1 MQKFWRS
8 EWRWQTWGLAY
19 VKGEGVFECCHS
31 GKNGSGVLCLWRMK
45 DQVCLEQ
52 NGMEQKPSKT
62 PSSDIHELC
71 ESFQKHV
78 YGYELSGLALIAK
91 VRVL

>member
-1 MQKFWRS
+1 
-8 EWRWQTWGLAY
+8 
-19 VKGEGVFECCHS
+19 
-31 GKNGSGVLCLWRMK
+31 MK